1 MIKVYTLT
9 IAFNDA
15 TEEVEYI
22 AEEVIEDGARR
33 AEEYG
38 SLDINKKEFWE
49 SISSEKAVKIMKE
62 IAES

>member
-22 AEEVIEDGARR
+22 AEEVIEDGVKAN
-33 AEEYG
+33 EYG
-38 SLDINKKEFWE
+38 SLDINKQEFWD
-49 SISSEKAVKIMKE
+49 SISSDQAVKIMKD